1 MATKRAQKNR
11 IDTPDLKVEKSYFKT
26 HDQHRLYFESHLP
39 QNPKAIL
46 IVVHGFSEHAGRYK
60 SFIDAFSDQY
70 GVYVFDLRGHGRSD
84 GIRAHVHEF
93 QDFIED
99 LNLFVE
105 MVSTRH
111 KGVKKFLVAHSMGGQ
126 ISLNYLA
133 KYPANPL
140 TGFITSSANI
150 KVAVPIHP
158 IKRYLG
164 IALSHFFPTLRLDHE
179 INTKWISSDPEAVRS
194 FEEDPL
200 VHPNITVNLARHILE
215 NQDDLVSKAE
225 KIKIPAL
232 MLHGDQDR
240 ICAFEGT
247 NDFFAGL
254 KSKDKTKKIY
264 PGMYHE
270 IFNERE
276 KEKVFTDIRNWVEKR
291 V

>member
-1 MATKRAQKNR
+1 MATKSAKK
-11 IDTPDLKVEKSYFKT
+11 KVDPRPSIEREHSYFKT
-26 HDQHRLYFESHLP
+26 HDNHRLYYESHLP
-39 QNPKAIL
+39 ANPSAIL

-60 SFIDAFSDQY
+60 NFIDSFVRDF

-84 GIRAHVHEF
+84 GIRAHVEEF
-93 QDFIED
+93 EDFIED
-99 LNLFVE
+99 LHVFVDI
-105 MVSTRH
+105 VAAKH
-111 KGVKKFLVAHSMGGQ
+111 KFLKKFLVAHSMGGQ

-133 KYPANPL
+133 KYPTNPL
-140 TGFITSSANI
+140 SGFVTSSANV

-158 IKRYLG
+158 IKRYAG
-164 IALSHFFPTLRLDHE
+164 QALSHFFPTMRLDHE
-179 INTKWISSDPEAVRS
+179 INTRWISSDPEAVRS

-215 NQDDLVSKAE
+215 NQDNLVAKAK
-225 KIKIPAL
+225 KIKLPAL
-232 MLHGDQDR
+232 MLHGDEDR
-240 ICAFEGT
+240 ICAIEGT
-247 NDFFAGL
+247 EEFFASL

-276 KEKVFTDIRNWVEKR
+276 KETVFSDIRKWLEKR